1 MADGRRAAIV
11 TGSATGIGAGIV
23 TYLAGRGW
31 DVVVNYTRRE
41 ADARATAAACEALG
55 ARVLVS
61 RADVASDD
69 DCRRLV
75 GETVDA
81 WGRVDGL
88 VNNAGVTVFA
98 DANDLDALSADDFQR
113 ILGINL
119 VGAYQMTRAAAPH
132 LRESPVAS
140 VVNISSHGA
149 FSGLGSS
156 IAYAVSKGAL
166 NTLTLALAPVARAR
180 HPRERRLS
188 RLRGNRLDAWLSSR
202 RMSFPPSAGGSR
214 RSRPCGACPKPED
227 VAEAVGWF
235 LEGGRLITGQFLVVD
250 GGVHL
255 TVNTPVDAPP
265 DA

>member
-166 NTLTLALAPVARAR
+166 NTLTLALARSLAPDIRVNAVCPGFVETGWMLAVLAEDEF
-180 HPRERRLS
+180 PAFRRRVEAISPL
-188 RLRGNRLDAWLSSR
+188 R
-202 RMSFPPSAGGSR
+202 RM
-214 RSRPCGACPKPED
+214 PKPED